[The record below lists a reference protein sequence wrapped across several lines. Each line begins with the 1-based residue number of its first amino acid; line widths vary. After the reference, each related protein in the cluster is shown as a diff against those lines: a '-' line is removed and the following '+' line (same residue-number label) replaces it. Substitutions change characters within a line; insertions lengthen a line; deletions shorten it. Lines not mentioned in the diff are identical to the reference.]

1 MQNVLFVS
9 FGWGSQNQKA
19 PGISCTQ
26 LQMLIL
32 GEGLTLWLDL
42 LLSYWEKAF
51 SNELSFSLNI
61 LLFHL
66 LAIWI
71 QGQSVTC
78 FCSAI
83 YITNTLNVSDLFQ
96 RNAKYDLYGCDYIT
110 ESLSWGIF
118 SEYIMQYIKSW
129 QYLDSDI
136 LAQHMQA
143 NTEVCIGLNS

>member
-1 MQNVLFVS
+1 MQNVLLVS
-9 FGWGSQNQKA
+9 YGWGSQNQKA
-19 PGISCTQ
+19 PGISCPL

-42 LLSYWEKAF
+42 LLSYCEKSF

-83 YITNTLNVSDLFQ
+83 YITNILNVSDLVQ
-96 RNAKYDLYGCDYIT
+96 RNAKCYFYGCYYIT

-118 SEYIMQYIKSW
+118 SEYIIQYIKS
-129 QYLDSDI
+129 
-136 LAQHMQA
+136 
-143 NTEVCIGLNS
+143 

>member
-1 MQNVLFVS
+1 MQNVLVMS

-19 PGISCTQ
+19 PGISCTL

-61 LLFHL
+61 LLFDL

-78 FCSAI
+78 FLWCDI
-83 YITNTLNVSDLFQ
+83 YYKHSKCIWLISEERQVW
-96 RNAKYDLYGCDYIT
+96 LYGCYYIT

-129 QYLDSDI
+129 KYLDSDI
-136 LAQHMQA
+136 LAQYMQA
-143 NTEVCIGLNS
+143 NPEVCIGLNS